1 MKRQFLLILFF
12 HPLLLV
18 LLLYSVFVY
27 LNCVCVCV
35 SLRSHRGNIFSSNI
49 HNSVC
54 NCLRIFLVQ
63 TQCHLMN
70 DLKSVMVHGTSKQN
84 NNSNNKW
91 SQHTACT
98 FPKALF
104 LQAFLRMVSA
114 TILFQIPFLNLFFF
128 SPFKFSFSLVAHKAR
143 RKRFKT
149 IIIRI
154 FVWHLWKKNGVFS
167 STRRQNDAYKICTK
181 KCIKE
186 RRWEREREATSQDA
200 IQLSYRFH
208 VYFKC
213 TNIEK
218 ETGIKETHNDDYIF
232 EGYSNVALICQ
243 LLRGR

>member
-128 SPFKFSFSLVAHKAR
+128 LLSSFHFPSSHTKRGENDSKPSLCEFLYGIYE
-143 RKRFKT
+143 RKMECFPPLVDKT
-149 IIIRI
+149 MHTKS
-154 FVWHLWKKNGVFS
+154 VQKN
-167 STRRQNDAYKICTK
+167 A
-181 KCIKE
+181 
-186 RRWEREREATSQDA
+186 
-200 IQLSYRFH
+200 
-208 VYFKC
+208 
-213 TNIEK
+213 
-218 ETGIKETHNDDYIF
+218 
-232 EGYSNVALICQ
+232 
-243 LLRGR
+243 